1 MVVDERLP
9 LLGAEDHRMDVAAWL
24 QRLGLERYVPA
35 FRDNDVDAE
44 VLLRLTA
51 EDLRELGVA
60 SIGHRRRLL
69 DAIAPLTEVVPRPT
83 TMPAPT
89 VTAAAPDAPSPA
101 DAERRQLTVMFCD
114 LVGST
119 ALSARLDPEDLR
131 TVIGAYHRRCAAVI
145 ESAGGFVAKYMGD
158 GVLAYF
164 GYPRADEHDA
174 ERAVR
179 AGLALVD
186 AVAGLDTAAG
196 MPLQVRVGIAT
207 GLVVVGDLIGQGE
220 AQERGVVGET
230 PNIAARLQALAEP
243 GAVVIAPSTRRL
255 TGGLFE
261 YVDLGAVELRGLG
274 APVMAARVLRGSA
287 AESRFEALHGHDLT
301 PLVGRDEELAL
312 LQRRWQQAKA
322 GEGRVVV
329 LIGEP
334 GIGKSCLAQAMLEQ
348 PAGEPHTRLRYFC
361 SPHHQASALHP
372 YITQLEHAAGFS
384 REDMAEARL
393 AKLEALLARSNA
405 GAEEIG
411 FIAERM
417 SIPTG
422 DKYRLADL
430 TPQRRKEKTLEA
442 LLAQLTRLAA
452 RQPVLML
459 FEDAHWI
466 DPTSLELLTL
476 TVARARQLPLLLLV
490 TARPEFTP
498 PWPAD
503 AHVTTQALARLGRRE
518 GATLVE
524 RSAGGKA
531 LPAEILEQILAR
543 TDGVP
548 LFLEELTKT
557 IIESGLLRE
566 EDGHYA
572 LDGALP
578 PLAIPTTLHDSLMAR
593 LDRLA
598 PVREVAQIGAAIG
611 REFSYPLLSA
621 VAHQPDDRLTEALDR
636 LVRAELVFGRG
647 EPPEAVYTFKHAL
660 VQEAAYA
667 SLLRERR
674 RQLHAHIAQA
684 LEGEFPEV
692 AETQPELVAHHYAA
706 AGLPAPAIDYYRR
719 AADRAMA
726 ASANAE
732 AIAHLT
738 RGLELIASLPDSSE
752 RISREIDFRLA
763 LGAPLIAIKG
773 FTSVEAQ
780 AAYTRA
786 KELCAGA
793 GKTPELFRSLMGL
806 HVYHICR
813 PDIETA
819 WELSQ
824 ELSNLAAKLGSDE
837 FRLLA
842 ELAACCTCYHSG
854 RYTSVLSHAA
864 RVRALYDPERHRG
877 PQIFMVD
884 PAINALGFEQLAL
897 WCLGYPDR
905 ASERGLAAL
914 SIGQTVAHPF
924 SLCFALWEEAW
935 LRIQRREPE
944 LIAARTEAHLAV
956 AREQGF
962 AFDRAAGS
970 MLEIWHGARVM
981 GQCAEGRIEAFRSA
995 LAELRRMGMGISLG
1009 LWQALFAE
1017 CLEQQGNTDEAL
1029 TALEAAVVHVECT
1042 GDATWA
1048 PEVHRLIGDLLLRR
1062 NPAAPDRAEA
1072 SYRRAIERARSQ
1084 EAKSWEL
1091 RAATSLAQLWRDQ
1104 GRPAEARELLAPVY
1118 GWFTEGFDTTDLK
1131 DAKALL
1137 EEIEV
1142 SH

>member
-1 MVVDERLP
+1 MGYDACAYTCSSLGEFPAAREYLEKSLALYDPAHRPFYTELMPSDMLVVLLQHSTIPSACLGHLDLASSRADMALTEARRLAHPHTLVDALAWAWMTGWCIGSEPELLSQWADE
-9 LLGAEDHRMDVAAWL
+9 LLAVSVEHELALYRVASFWARGWCLAASGHSEDGIQLLARGVTGLHDAGFMLHRPFWLTLLADACRMGGDWQDALGHLAGARRFAEETGDRWAL
-24 QRLGLERYVPA
+24 
-35 FRDNDVDAE
+35 AE
-44 VLLRLTA
+44 VLRRRGDVLLALGDSAAAEASYCEAIAIAQQQSAKLVGIARRDEPRPAVARPRQARAGARASGAGLRLVHRGLRHAGSARGQGAGGGAGSMSAVRNWLEAIGLGQYADAFEANDIDT
-51 EDLRELGVA
+51 DLLAQIDDQLLKDIGVLSA
-60 SIGHRRRLL
+60 GHRLRLRN
-69 DAIAPLTEVVPRPT
+69 AIAKL
-83 TMPAPT
+83 APT
-89 VTAAAPDAPSPA
+89 STAGANATNAIAATDASSTF
-101 DAERRQLTVMFCD
+101 AERRQLTVMFCD

-131 TVIGAYHRRCAAVI
+131 AVIGAYHRCVAKVI
-145 ESAGGFVAKYMGD
+145 GRGGGFVAKYMGD

-179 AGLALVD
+179 AALKLVEK
-186 AVAGLDTAAG
+186 VAGVDTVAAA
-196 MPLQVRVGIAT
+196 PLQVRVGIAT
-207 GLVVVGDLIGQGE
+207 GLVVVGDLIGQG
-220 AQERGVVGET
+220 ASQEQAVVGET
-230 PNIAARLQALAEP
+230 PNLAARLQALAEP
-243 GAVVIAPSTRRL
+243 GTVVIAPSTRRL

-261 YVDLGAVELRGLG
+261 YADLGAVELKGLG

-287 AESRFEALHGHDLT
+287 AESRFEALHGRDLT

-334 GIGKSCLAQAMLEQ
+334 GIGKSRLAQAMLEQ

-372 YITQLEHAAGFS
+372 FITQLEHAAGFS
-384 REDMAEARL
+384 REDMPEARL

-422 DKYRLADL
+422 DKYRLPDL

-442 LLAQLTRLAA
+442 LLAQLARLAA
-452 RQPVLML
+452 QQPVLML

-476 TVARARQLPLLLLV
+476 TVARASTLPLLLLV

-503 AHVTTQALARLGRRE
+503 AHVTMQALARLGRRE
-518 GATLVE
+518 GMTLVE

-621 VAHQPDDRLTEALDR
+621 VAQQPDDRLTEALDR

-647 EPPEAVYTFKHAL
+647 EVPEAVYTFKHAL

-674 RQLHAHIAQA
+674 RSSTPGSPGRSKASSRKWPRPSRNWSPTTTPPPGSPLPPSIIIA
-684 LEGEFPEV
+684 
-692 AETQPELVAHHYAA
+692 
-706 AGLPAPAIDYYRR
+706 APR
-719 AADRAMA
+719 
-726 ASANAE
+726 
-732 AIAHLT
+732 
-738 RGLELIASLPDSSE
+738 
-752 RISREIDFRLA
+752 
-763 LGAPLIAIKG
+763 
-773 FTSVEAQ
+773 
-780 AAYTRA
+780 
-786 KELCAGA
+786 
-793 GKTPELFRSLMGL
+793 
-806 HVYHICR
+806 
-813 PDIETA
+813 
-819 WELSQ
+819 
-824 ELSNLAAKLGSDE
+824 
-837 FRLLA
+837 
-842 ELAACCTCYHSG
+842 SG
-854 RYTSVLSHAA
+854 RWRPRPT
-864 RVRALYDPERHRG
+864 P
-877 PQIFMVD
+877 
-884 PAINALGFEQLAL
+884 
-897 WCLGYPDR
+897 
-905 ASERGLAAL
+905 
-914 SIGQTVAHPF
+914 
-924 SLCFALWEEAW
+924 
-935 LRIQRREPE
+935 RRSP
-944 LIAARTEAHLAV
+944 I
-956 AREQGF
+956 
-962 AFDRAAGS
+962 
-970 MLEIWHGARVM
+970 
-981 GQCAEGRIEAFRSA
+981 
-995 LAELRRMGMGISLG
+995 
-1009 LWQALFAE
+1009 
-1017 CLEQQGNTDEAL
+1017 
-1029 TALEAAVVHVECT
+1029 
-1042 GDATWA
+1042 
-1048 PEVHRLIGDLLLRR
+1048 
-1062 NPAAPDRAEA
+1062 
-1072 SYRRAIERARSQ
+1072 
-1084 EAKSWEL
+1084 
-1091 RAATSLAQLWRDQ
+1091 
-1104 GRPAEARELLAPVY
+1104 
-1118 GWFTEGFDTTDLK
+1118 
-1131 DAKALL
+1131 
-1137 EEIEV
+1137 
-1142 SH
+1142 

>member
-1 MVVDERLP
+1 
-9 LLGAEDHRMDVAAWL
+9 MDIEAWL
-24 QRLGLERYVPA
+24 QGLGLVRYVPA
-35 FRDNDVDAE
+35 FRENEIDSDV
-44 VLLRLTA
+44 LPKLTS
-51 EDLRELGVA
+51 EDLREIGVA
-60 SIGHRRRLL
+60 AIGHRRKLL
-69 DAIAPLTEVVPRPT
+69 DAIAKLGGS
-83 TMPAPT
+83 APT
-89 VTAAAPDAPSPA
+89 AALTAAVSDESVPA
-101 DAERRQLTVMFCD
+101 EAERRQLTIMFCD

-131 TVIGAYHRRCAAVI
+131 AVIGAYHRCVAKVI
-145 ESAGGFVAKYMGD
+145 GRGGGFVAKYMGD

-179 AGLALVD
+179 AALRLVEK
-186 AVAGLDTAAG
+186 VAGLDTVAAA
-196 MPLQVRVGIAT
+196 PLQVRVGIAT
-207 GLVVVGDLIGQGE
+207 GLVVVGDLIGEGA
-220 AQERGVVGET
+220 AQEQAVVGET
-230 PNIAARLQALAEP
+230 PNLAARLQAIAAP

-261 YVDLGAVELRGLG
+261 YADLGAVEIRGL
-274 APVMAARVLRGSA
+274 ATPVLASRVLRESG
-287 AESRFEALHGHDLT
+287 AESRFEALRAT
-301 PLVGRDEELAL
+301 AAPLVGRDEELAL

-334 GIGKSCLAQAMLEQ
+334 GIGKSRLAQAMLEE

-361 SPHHQASALHP
+361 SPHHQASALYP
-372 YITQLEHAAGFS
+372 FISQLEHAAGFS
-384 REDMAEARL
+384 REDVAEARL
-393 AKLEALLARSNA
+393 SKLEALLARSSA
-405 GAEEIG
+405 TPAEIG
-411 FIAERM
+411 FIAALL
-417 SIPTG
+417 SLPAG
-422 DKYRLADL
+422 NKYHLPDL
-430 TPQRRKEKTLEA
+430 TPQRRKERTLEA
-442 LLAQLTRLAA
+442 LLAQLTRLVAQ
-452 RQPVLML
+452 QPVLML

-476 TVARARQLPLLLLV
+476 TVARASQLPLLLLV

-498 PWPAD
+498 PWPTD
-503 AHVTTQALARLGRRE
+503 AHVTMQALARLGRRE

-566 EDGHYA
+566 EDGRYA
-572 LDGALP
+572 LDAALP
-578 PLAIPTTLHDSLMAR
+578 PLAIPATLHDSLMAR
-593 LDRLA
+593 IDRLA

-611 REFSYPLLSA
+611 REFSYPLLST
-621 VAHQPDDRLTEALDR
+621 VAQQPDDRLREALNQ

-647 EPPEAVYTFKHAL
+647 EIPEAVYTFKHAL

-674 RQLHAHIAQA
+674 RTLHARIAQA

-706 AGLPAPAIDYYRR
+706 AGLTAPAIDYYRR
-719 AADRAMA
+719 AAERAMA

-738 RGLELIASLPDSSE
+738 KGLELIGSLPQSSE

-763 LGAPLIAIKG
+763 LVNPLITIQGWGSA
-773 FTSVEAQ
+773 EAK

-793 GKTPELFRSLMGL
+793 RGDTPELFRSLVGL
-806 HVYHICR
+806 WVNHLNQ
-813 PDIETA
+813 PDLETA
-819 WELSQ
+819 SELSR
-824 ELSNLAAKLGSDE
+824 ELFDLAAKLRSDE

-842 ELAACCTCYHSG
+842 ELAACITCYSTG
-854 RYTSVLSHAA
+854 RYTDVPSHAA
-864 RVRALYDPERHRG
+864 RVRVLYDPERDRG
-877 PQIFMVD
+877 AKIFMAD
-884 PAINALGFEQLAL
+884 PAVAALTTESLAL
-897 WCLGYPDR
+897 WYLGYPDR

-914 SIGQTVAHPF
+914 SMAQTVAHPF
-924 SLCFALWEEAW
+924 SLCWALRCEAW

-944 LIAARTEAHLAV
+944 LMAARTKAYLAV

-962 AFDRAAGS
+962 ASYCAGGS
-970 MLEIWHGARVM
+970 MLEIWHDAWVT
-981 GQCAEGRIEAFRSA
+981 GQCTDDRMEAFRSA
-995 LAELRRMGMGISLG
+995 LAEMRRMGNRIGLG
-1009 LWQALFAE
+1009 LRHVLFAE
-1017 CLEQQGNTDEAL
+1017 CLEKQGNADEAL
-1029 TALEAAVVHVECT
+1029 TALAATVAHFECT
-1042 GDATWA
+1042 GDAVWQ
-1048 PEVHRLIGDLLLRR
+1048 PEVHRLMGDLLLRR
-1062 NPAAPDRAEA
+1062 NPSAPDQAEA
-1072 SYRRAIERARSQ
+1072 SYRRAIERAHSQ

-1091 RAATSLAQLWRDQ
+1091 RAATSLARLWRDQ
-1104 GRPAEARELLAPVY
+1104 GRHSEARDLLAPIY
-1118 GWFTEGFDTTDLK
+1118 GWFTEGFDTADLK

-1137 EEIEV
+1137 AELA
-1142 SH
+1142 

>member
-1 MVVDERLP
+1 ML
-9 LLGAEDHRMDVAAWL
+9 
-24 QRLGLERYVPA
+24 
-35 FRDNDVDAE
+35 
-44 VLLRLTA
+44 
-51 EDLRELGVA
+51 
-60 SIGHRRRLL
+60 
-69 DAIAPLTEVVPRPT
+69 
-83 TMPAPT
+83 
-89 VTAAAPDAPSPA
+89 
-101 DAERRQLTVMFCD
+101 
-114 LVGST
+114 
-119 ALSARLDPEDLR
+119 
-131 TVIGAYHRRCAAVI
+131 
-145 ESAGGFVAKYMGD
+145 
-158 GVLAYF
+158 
-164 GYPRADEHDA
+164 
-174 ERAVR
+174 
-179 AGLALVD
+179 
-186 AVAGLDTAAG
+186 
-196 MPLQVRVGIAT
+196 
-207 GLVVVGDLIGQGE
+207 
-220 AQERGVVGET
+220 
-230 PNIAARLQALAEP
+230 
-243 GAVVIAPSTRRL
+243 
-255 TGGLFE
+255 
-261 YVDLGAVELRGLG
+261 
-274 APVMAARVLRGSA
+274 
-287 AESRFEALHGHDLT
+287 
-301 PLVGRDEELAL
+301 
-312 LQRRWQQAKA
+312 RRWHQAKA

-334 GIGKSCLAQAMLEQ
+334 GIGKSRLAQPMLEQ
-348 PAGEPHTRLRYFC
+348 VAGEPQTSLRYFC
-361 SPHHQASALHP
+361 SPHHQSSALHP
-372 YITQLEHAAGFS
+372 FIAQLEHAAGFS

-422 DKYRLADL
+422 DKYPLPDL

-442 LLAQLTRLAA
+442 LLAQLARLAA

-476 TVARARQLPLLLLV
+476 TVARASTLPLLLLV

-503 AHVTTQALARLGRRE
+503 AHVTTLPLARLGRRE

-621 VAHQPDDRLTEALDR
+621 VAQQPDDRLKDALDQ

-647 EPPEAVYTFKHAL
+647 EAPEAVYTFKHAL

-667 SLLRERR
+667 GLLRERR
-674 RQLHAHIAQA
+674 RQLHAHIARA
-684 LEGEFPEV
+684 LEGAFPEV

-706 AGLPAPAIDYYRR
+706 AGLAIPAIDYYRR
-719 AADRAMA
+719 AAERAMT
-726 ASANAE
+726 ASANAD

-738 RGLELIASLPDSSE
+738 KGLELIASLPESAE
-752 RISREIDFRLA
+752 RISREIDLRLA
-763 LGAPLIAIKG
+763 LGSPLIATQG
-773 FTSVEAQ
+773 YGSVGAQ

-793 GKTPELFRSLMGL
+793 GETPELFRSLMGL
-806 HVYHICR
+806 WLYHQMQ
-813 PDIETA
+813 PDMEIA
-819 WELSQ
+819 SELSR
-824 ELSNLAAKLGSDE
+824 ELFNLAAKLGSDD

-842 ELAACCTCYHSG
+842 ELVACVTCFWAG

-864 RVRALYDPERHRG
+864 RVRVLYEPERHRG
-877 PQIFMVD
+877 PKIWAVD
-884 PAINALGFEQLAL
+884 PAMLVLTFEALAL
-897 WCLGYPDR
+897 WSLGYPER

-914 SIGQTVAHPF
+914 SMDQTVAHPF
-924 SLCFALWEEAW
+924 SLCWALRLEAW

-944 LIAARTEAHLAV
+944 LMAARTTAYLMV
-956 AREQGF
+956 ARDQGF
-962 AFDRAAGS
+962 AYDCANGS
-970 MLEIWHGARVM
+970 MLEIWHDAWVT
-981 GQCAEGRIEAFRSA
+981 GQCADGRIAAFRSA
-995 LAELRRMGMGISLG
+995 LAEWRRMGNRLHLG
-1009 LWQALFAE
+1009 FWHALFAE
-1017 CLEQQGNTDEAL
+1017 CLEKQRNTDEAL
-1029 TALEAAVVHVECT
+1029 TALEAAVVHFEST
-1042 GDATWA
+1042 GDADWE
-1048 PEVHRLIGDLLLRR
+1048 PEVHRLMGDLLLRR
-1062 NPAAPDRAEA
+1062 NPSASDRAEV

-1091 RAATSLAQLWRDQ
+1091 RAATSLARLWRDQ
-1104 GRPAEARELLAPVY
+1104 GKPAEAHALLAPVY
-1118 GWFTEGFDTTDLK
+1118 GWFTEGFDTLDLK

-1137 EEIEV
+1137 DELGGT
-1142 SH
+1142 

>member
-1 MVVDERLP
+1 
-9 LLGAEDHRMDVAAWL
+9 MDVEAWL
-24 QRLGLERYVPA
+24 QGLGLERYAPA

-60 SIGHRRRLL
+60 SIGHRRRLS
-69 DAIAPLTEVVPRPT
+69 DAIAALAEVAPPRPT
-83 TMPAPT
+83 PVPVVAVTEVPASAST
-89 VTAAAPDAPSPA
+89 PA

-119 ALSARLDPEDLR
+119 ALSARLDPEDMR
-131 TVIGAYHRRCAAVI
+131 EIIGAYHRCVAAVI
-145 ESAGGFVAKYMGD
+145 ERGGGFVAKYMGD

-179 AGLALVD
+179 AALKLVEK
-186 AVAGLDTAAG
+186 VAGIETVAPT
-196 MPLQVRVGIAT
+196 PLQVRVGIAT
-207 GLVVVGDLIGQGE
+207 GLVVVGDLVGSGE

-230 PNIAARLQALAEP
+230 PNLAARLQALAEP

-261 YVDLGAVELRGLG
+261 YEDLGAVELKGLG
-274 APVMAARVLRGSA
+274 APVKAARVVRESA
-287 AESRFEALHGHDLT
+287 AESRFEALHGRDLT
-301 PLVGRDEELAL
+301 ALVGRDEELAL

-334 GIGKSCLAQAMLEQ
+334 GIGKSRLAQAMLQQ
-348 PAGEPHTRLRYFC
+348 PAREPHTRLRYFC
-361 SPHHQASALHP
+361 SPHHQASALYP
-372 YITQLEHAAGFS
+372 FITQLEHAAGIS

-393 AKLEALLARSNA
+393 AKLEALLARSHA

-422 DKYRLADL
+422 DKYRLPDL

-442 LLAQLTRLAA
+442 LLAQMARLAA
-452 RQPVLML
+452 QKPVLML

-476 TVARARQLPLLLLV
+476 TVARASTLPLLLLV

-498 PWPAD
+498 PWPVD
-503 AHVTTQALARLGRRE
+503 AYVTTLPLARLGRRD
-518 GATLVE
+518 GMTLVA

-531 LPAEILEQILAR
+531 LPAEIIEQILAR

-566 EDGHYA
+566 ADGHYA

-578 PLAIPTTLHDSLMAR
+578 PRAIPTTLHNSLTAR

-611 REFSYPLLSA
+611 REFSYRLLGA
-621 VAHQPDDRLTEALDR
+621 VAQQPDDRLKEALEQ

-647 EPPEAVYTFKHAL
+647 EVPEALYTFKHAL

-674 RQLHAHIAQA
+674 RTLHAHIAEA

-692 AETQPELVAHHYAA
+692 AEIQPELVAYHYAT
-706 AGLPAPAIDYYRR
+706 AGLPAPAIAYYRR
-719 AADRAMA
+719 AADRAVA
-726 ASANAE
+726 ASANAD

-738 RGLELIASLPDSSE
+738 RGLELIASLPEPSE

-763 LGAPLIAIKG
+763 LGTPLIAVQG
-773 FTSVEAQ
+773 WGSVEAE
-780 AAYTRA
+780 ATYTRA

-793 GKTPELFRSLMGL
+793 GDTPELFRSLVGL
-806 HVYHICR
+806 
-813 PDIETA
+813 
-819 WELSQ
+819 
-824 ELSNLAAKLGSDE
+824 
-837 FRLLA
+837 
-842 ELAACCTCYHSG
+842 
-854 RYTSVLSHAA
+854 
-864 RVRALYDPERHRG
+864 
-877 PQIFMVD
+877 
-884 PAINALGFEQLAL
+884 
-897 WCLGYPDR
+897 
-905 ASERGLAAL
+905 
-914 SIGQTVAHPF
+914 
-924 SLCFALWEEAW
+924 
-935 LRIQRREPE
+935 
-944 LIAARTEAHLAV
+944 
-956 AREQGF
+956 
-962 AFDRAAGS
+962 
-970 MLEIWHGARVM
+970 
-981 GQCAEGRIEAFRSA
+981 
-995 LAELRRMGMGISLG
+995 
-1009 LWQALFAE
+1009 
-1017 CLEQQGNTDEAL
+1017 
-1029 TALEAAVVHVECT
+1029 
-1042 GDATWA
+1042 
-1048 PEVHRLIGDLLLRR
+1048 
-1062 NPAAPDRAEA
+1062 
-1072 SYRRAIERARSQ
+1072 
-1084 EAKSWEL
+1084 
-1091 RAATSLAQLWRDQ
+1091 
-1104 GRPAEARELLAPVY
+1104 
-1118 GWFTEGFDTTDLK
+1118 
-1131 DAKALL
+1131 
-1137 EEIEV
+1137 
-1142 SH
+1142 